1 MTAGRVAALML
12 LLLLAAGAVIAV
24 PAAVLWSSMDADAR
38 ALLRKALAGQEG
50 LIVVLGGFLV
60 TAAFGGGRMLAGALS
75 ALPRLG
81 EDAASLAESQTE
93 GTIAR
98 RGPRELRALAGRIED
113 LARRLQ
119 RARVEIASIA
129 GDARQAAERDAERIA
144 TVLADLPEGIVACA
158 ADGRIL
164 LYNERARIIL
174 AGGPVHGQRHLLGV
188 GKSIFAVLDRSVV
201 AHALERLS
209 GARSRG
215 IPHPVASFVTTLPDG
230 DLIRTW
236 FRPLPTMVETEDE
249 GLLIRV
255 SEFSSQRS
263 SDEAIAAA
271 VESSRSPLA
280 NASAAIENL
289 AAVPDMPDAARVAF
303 IRVAQEEVTR
313 LVGISRGIVELIA
326 SAQSGENALDA
337 MLATDLAAAI
347 CATIDAAGT
356 VRALAAETD
365 PAIEVMTDSLSLVQA
380 TATLAI
386 RIAQALGVQEI
397 GVRLAAQGDAVHL
410 DLVWRGRP
418 VGVDALDTM
427 LQEASGAHAAPEA
440 TLKRHGAGC
449 WPGTEPAT
457 GHRFVRLALTRSVAG
472 PPATERD
479 TRGIPQFD
487 FGLLQTPTSAALPLL
502 QRPLADLTYT
512 VFDTETTGLDPT
524 GGDEIIS
531 IAAVRVVRGR
541 IVRNESFEQ
550 LADPGRPVPPA
561 STRIHGITDDM
572 LSGQPPV
579 RDALA
584 AFHAYCRDTVLVAH
598 NAAFDMRFLE
608 LKEPVTGLRFDQ
620 PVIDTLALSAAAQ
633 PNQDSH
639 SLERIAERLGIEVIG
654 RHTALGDAIVT
665 AEVFLRMLE
674 LLRSAGV
681 KTLGEALVAANS
693 TEYAK
698 LRY

>member
-12 LLLLAAGAVIAV
+12 LVLLAAGTVIAV
-24 PAAVLWSSMDADAR
+24 PAAVLWSSMNADSRTHLLA
-38 ALLRKALAGQEG
+38 ALDGQEG

-60 TAAFGGGRMLAGALS
+60 AAAFGGARMLAGALS

-98 RGPRELRALAGRIED
+98 RGPRELRALAGRVED

-119 RARVEIASIA
+119 RARAEIASIA
-129 GDARQAAERDAERIA
+129 ADARRAAERDAERIA
-144 TVLADLPEGIVACA
+144 TVLADLAEGIVACA

-209 GARSRG
+209 AARGRG

-230 DLIRTW
+230 ALIRTW
-236 FRPLPTMVETEDE
+236 FRPLPTMVETEAE

-263 SDEAIAAA
+263 SGDAIATA

-280 NASAAIENL
+280 NARAAIENL
-289 AAVPDMPDAARVAF
+289 AAVPDMPEATRAAFV
-303 IRVAQEEVTR
+303 RVAQEEITR
-313 LVGISRGIVELIA
+313 LVGICGGIGELVA
-326 SAQSGENALDA
+326 VAQSGVHALEP
-337 MLATDLAAAI
+337 MLATDLVAAI
-347 CATIDAAGT
+347 CATIDGAGS

-365 PAIEVMTDSLSLVQA
+365 PAIEVMADSLSLVQA

-386 RIAQALGVQEI
+386 RITKALDVPDI
-397 GVRLAAQGDAVHL
+397 GVRLAAPGNAVHL

-418 VGVDALDTM
+418 VGVGALDAM
-427 LQEASGAHAAPEA
+427 LQEAAGAHAAPEV

-457 GHRFVRLALTRSVAG
+457 GYRFVRLALTRSVAG
-472 PPATERD
+472 APAAERNA
-479 TRGIPQFD
+479 RGAPQFD
-487 FGLLQTPTSAALPLL
+487 FGLLQAPTSAALPLL

-531 IAAVRVVRGR
+531 IAAVRIVRGR

-550 LADPGRPVPPA
+550 LADPGRSVPPA

-579 RDALA
+579 RDALT

-608 LKEPVTGLRFDQ
+608 MKEPVTGLRFDQ
-620 PVIDTLALSAAAQ
+620 PVLDTLALSAVAQ

-639 SLERIAERLGIEVIG
+639 GLEQIAERFGIEVIG

-674 LLRSAGV
+674 LLRSAGLR
-681 KTLGEALVAANS
+681 TLGEALAAAES